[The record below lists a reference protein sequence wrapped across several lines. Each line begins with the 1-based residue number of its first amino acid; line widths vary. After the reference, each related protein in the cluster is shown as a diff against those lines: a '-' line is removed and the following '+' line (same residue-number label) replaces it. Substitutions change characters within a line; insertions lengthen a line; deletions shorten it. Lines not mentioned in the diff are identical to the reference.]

1 MEKNPNLFFEK
12 NYSSFINSFKKIGFN
27 TAYMAFYDALF
38 YSISSLF
45 VYLGFKYIEKKASAF
60 NLPEN
65 IMELSLQEAGS
76 LAANLRGFFFLIIF
90 LAVFLVLLTILN
102 WSLFKGL
109 NWSLAAKRK
118 FDFKFFKRFLLLNLA
133 WLPIWILLLLFV
145 FIGINPD
152 AILYFVMAVL
162 AIAAYF
168 SNILYALFAKESNF
182 KSVKMAFKIAFAK
195 MHFFVIPYVIAVFLP
210 YILLKLLIQNLQQTA
225 FLIISA
231 LAFIIISAWF
241 RLYIVEVVDSV
252 E

>member
-1 MEKNPNLFFEK
+1 MKKNSNLFFER

-45 VYLGFKYIEKKASAF
+45 AYLGFKYIEKKASAF

-65 IMELSLQEAGS
+65 IMDLSLQEAES
-76 LAANLRGFFFLIIF
+76 LAANLKGFFFLIIF
-90 LAVFLVLLTILN
+90 LVIFLILLMILN

-109 NWSLAAKRK
+109 SWSLAVKRK

-133 WLPIWILLLLFV
+133 WLPIWILLLFFV
-145 FIGINPD
+145 IIGINPD
-152 AILYFVMAVL
+152 SILYFIMVVL
-162 AIAAYF
+162 AIAAYLT
-168 SNILYALFAKESNF
+168 NILYALFLKENNF
-182 KSVKMAFKIAFAK
+182 KTIKKAFKIAFAK
-195 MHFFVIPYVIAVFLP
+195 MHFFVIPYIIAVFLP

-231 LAFIIISAWF
+231 LAFIIINAWF

-252 E
+252 A

>member
-76 LAANLRGFFFLIIF
+76 LAANLRGFF
-90 LAVFLVLLTILN
+90 LLTILN
-102 WSLFKGL
+102 LSLFKGL

-118 FDFKFFKRFLLLNLA
+118 FDFKFFKRYLLLNLA

-145 FIGINPD
+145 
-152 AILYFVMAVL
+152 
-162 AIAAYF
+162 
-168 SNILYALFAKESNF
+168 
-182 KSVKMAFKIAFAK
+182 
-195 MHFFVIPYVIAVFLP
+195 
-210 YILLKLLIQNLQQTA
+210 
-225 FLIISA
+225 
-231 LAFIIISAWF
+231 
-241 RLYIVEVVDSV
+241 
-252 E
+252 